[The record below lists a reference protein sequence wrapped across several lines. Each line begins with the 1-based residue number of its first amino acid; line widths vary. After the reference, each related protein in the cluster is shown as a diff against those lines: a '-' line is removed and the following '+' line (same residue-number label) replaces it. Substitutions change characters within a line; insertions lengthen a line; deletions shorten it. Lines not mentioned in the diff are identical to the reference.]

1 MLQQTDILTKLS
13 APNANAGNSQA
24 GIPGY
29 SWGNYMSFSPVTNGL
44 DNLFLDLTG
53 PQNTQQ
59 QVDYACLFIHNNTSS
74 FSSMTN
80 VLAWLPLQLYI
91 PGPLLALAA
100 DPVGVTSALS
110 NTPQAVIIT
119 SAVIAPPG
127 VTGWQSPVSQVPSFG
142 NSYAGGIQLPN
153 IGPQQCTAL
162 WVQRTAVNSG
172 QQKNLQGAVYIT
184 YTSS

>member
-1 MLQQTDILTKLS
+1 MLQQTDVLIKLS

-29 SWGNYMSFSPVTNGL
+29 SWGNYMSFSPIATGL
-44 DNLFLDLTG
+44 DNLFPDITG

-59 QVDYACLFIHNNTSS
+59 QTDYACLFIHNNTAS

-80 VLAWLPLQLYI
+80 VLAWLPLQLYT
-91 PGPLLALAA
+91 PGPILGLAA
-100 DPVGVTSALS
+100 DPTGVTPVLY
-110 NTPQAVIIT
+110 NQPQAAVIT
-119 SAVIAPPG
+119 SSVIAPAG
-127 VTGWQSPVSQVPSFG
+127 VSGWQPPVSQIPNFD

-153 IGPQQCTAL
+153 IGPQQCCAV
-162 WVQRTAVNSG
+162 WIKRTAINSG
-172 QQKNLQGAVYIT
+172 PQKNLQGALYVT